1 SLRSRQEEDHRQ
13 IINDLEIEVH
23 QLRQQL
29 DILNAR
35 LNDLFS
41 FNNRYRVRYQTL
53 REEYN

>member
-1 SLRSRQEEDHRQ
+1 
-13 IINDLEIEVH
+13 IKVH

-35 LNDLFS
+35 LNDLS
-41 FNNRYRVRYQTL
+41 SSNNRYRARYRTL